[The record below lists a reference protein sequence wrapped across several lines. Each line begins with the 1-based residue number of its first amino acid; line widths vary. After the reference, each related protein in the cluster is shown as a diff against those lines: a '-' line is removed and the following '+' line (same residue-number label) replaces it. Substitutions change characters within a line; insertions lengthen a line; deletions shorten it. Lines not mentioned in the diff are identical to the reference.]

1 MQVAEGPSVSCGET
15 VASHITLHQTQ
26 NRSSYITE
34 HIKHMPTLKIIIFLF
49 FQSPAA
55 AAHSQHREGSP
66 SRSQSR
72 RNRRRGRPS
81 STQRAPDADMDD
93 SIDVDRLIEEVR
105 EREPLWNMADRRHA
119 DTHVTRRLWEEVCQN
134 VLPRR
139 EDLHPQQQSTE
150 CGKVRK
156 RWRSLRDRFKREFN
170 LEMQAPSGSAGRR
183 RTKYKY
189 GPVLPQGNH
198 AE

>member
-1 MQVAEGPSVSCGET
+1 MFKQEAESDEELSEGVETGGEMQVVEEPS
-15 VASHITLHQTQ
+15 
-26 NRSSYITE
+26 
-34 HIKHMPTLKIIIFLF
+34 
-49 FQSPAA
+49 SP

-81 STQRAPDADMDD
+81 SSQRAPAEELDET
-93 SIDVDRLIEEVR
+93 IDVDHLIDEVC

-134 VLPRR
+134 VLPRW
-139 EDLHPQQQSTE
+139 EDLHPQQQSKQ

-156 RWRSLRDRFKREFN
+156 RWRSLRDRYKREFN
-170 LEMQAPSGSAGRR
+170 QEMQALSGSAGRR
-183 RTKYKY
+183 TWYKHSPALSFF
-189 GPVLPQGNH
+189 GRASDCWFQHGAITH
-198 AE
+198 Q